1 MAGNDKRKPPEQPPE
16 QTVRNAQT
24 PTHGTI
30 SGGPP
35 TPGRAGSGMGVP
47 TGDYTDAPPGGHGGP
62 EVTETAGA
70 DTGRRGD
77 PPRGNTSN
85 VPPTPNADK
94 AERPRRREE
103 GLE

>member
-1 MAGNDKRKPPEQPPE
+1 MAGDDKQRSPE
-16 QTVRNAQT
+16 QTVRNTQT
-24 PTHGTI
+24 PTHGAI

-35 TPGRAGSGMGVP
+35 TPGRAGSGMGVS
-47 TGDYTDAPPGGHGGP
+47 TGDYTDAPPPGDGGP

-77 PPRGNTSN
+77 QPRGHVSD